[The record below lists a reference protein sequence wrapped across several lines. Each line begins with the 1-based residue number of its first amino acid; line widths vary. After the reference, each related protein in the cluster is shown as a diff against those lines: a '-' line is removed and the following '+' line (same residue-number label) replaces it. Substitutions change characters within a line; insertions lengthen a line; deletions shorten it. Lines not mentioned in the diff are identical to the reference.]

1 MRRGKELAL
10 SHRSRFSHALTPV
23 EAGFATNLT
32 GYYQRFETRV
42 ELNCWLDKEDTMWK
56 QRSRLNWFK
65 EGDRNTRFFHANA
78 SSRFQK
84 NLIEGIYDDEGLWQ
98 EDEKIVVKIFVDY
111 YSELF
116 TTCRP
121 SKFIEI
127 VDAVHPKVME
137 AMNSTL
143 IREFLPGEVHWALK
157 QMYTLKA
164 LGLDGMP
171 PLWDARTRLP
181 GQRTRV

>member
-1 MRRGKELAL
+1 
-10 SHRSRFSHALTPV
+10 
-23 EAGFATNLT
+23 
-32 GYYQRFETRV
+32 
-42 ELNCWLDKEDTMWK
+42 MWK

-171 PLWDARTRLP
+171 HLWDARTRLL
-181 GQRTRV
+181 GQRTRVRCGGTRRRQRDAADCASVPRRATWRFPNRADAAEIGADVA